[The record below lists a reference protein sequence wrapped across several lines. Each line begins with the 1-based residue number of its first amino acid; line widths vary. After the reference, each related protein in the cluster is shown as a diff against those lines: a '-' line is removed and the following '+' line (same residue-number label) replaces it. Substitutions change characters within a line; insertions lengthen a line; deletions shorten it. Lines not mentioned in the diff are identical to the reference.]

1 MNSTSKGYGTLYTFF
16 EDEERMKYYRQAAA
30 HGNLT
35 AMKELAYFLRYG
47 KGIEQNCR
55 ESFQWYL
62 RAASFYDVDAI
73 FTVAEM
79 YAAEIGTAQ
88 NLPKSLELYKKIA
101 NSNLFEKIDRK
112 FAAKKIAYIYE
123 KFFND
128 GRMMIKWLKKSAL
141 LGDTDARFFIAE
153 IYRDG
158 KFIESSGEDAL
169 KWFTAILNDKN
180 LSNEERYSAAFEIA
194 QMFHKGKAVARSDT
208 EAVKYFKLSTKANIV
223 IARRAYNTLAQ
234 IYCTSKEIA
243 PNIGMVLHWL
253 KKAIDVGS
261 RQAMWIATK
270 IYRDGKFGVR
280 QNGEKALA
288 ILFESA
294 EQNFDTVNKVS
305 AMRMIA
311 EMYDKGL
318 AVPEDKQKAVKLYQ
332 EADLISSEWIQ
343 AINNLQLQV

>member
-1 MNSTSKGYGTLYTFF
+1 MYSTSKGFGTLYTFF

-35 AMKELAYFLRYG
+35 AMKELAYFLRHG
-47 KGIEQNCR
+47 KGIKQNCR
-55 ESFQWYL
+55 EAFQWYL
-62 RAASFYDVDAI
+62 RAASFNDVDAI
-73 FTVAEM
+73 LKVAEM
-79 YAAEIGTAQ
+79 YAEIGTAQ
-88 NLPKSLELYKKIA
+88 NLPKALELYKKIA
-101 NSNLFEKIDRK
+101 NSNLYEKIDRK
-112 FAAKKIAYIYE
+112 YSAKKIAYIYE

-141 LGDTDARFFIAE
+141 LGDTDAQFKIAE

-208 EAVKYFKLSTKANIV
+208 EAVKYFKLSTKANV
-223 IARRAYNTLAQ
+223 VTARSAYTNLAK

-243 PNIGMVLHWL
+243 PNIGMALHWL
-253 KKAIDVGS
+253 KKAIEVGS
-261 RQAMWIATK
+261 RQAMWIVAK

-280 QNGEKALA
+280 QNGEKALE
-288 ILFESA
+288 ILCETA
-294 EQNFDTVNKVS
+294 KQNFDTVNKVS

-318 AVPEDKQKAVKLYQ
+318 AIPEDKQKAAKIYQ
-332 EADLISSEWIQ
+332 ESDLISSEWIQ